1 LFRNLSLAGEKPP
14 VLEVLHSDA
23 SLKIEEVFQLIE
35 MQLTS
40 SEVFTESFELDMAG
54 RIRSMPGDNCVP
66 TRAKGPR
73 WAGASLRLP
82 AGWGSASLERKPCYR
97 FKSMATFS
105 QIR

>member
-23 SLKIEEVFQLIE
+23 ILKIEEVFQLFE
-35 MQLTS
+35 TQLIS
-40 SEVFTESFELDMAG
+40 SEVFTESFELDMAA
-54 RIRSMPGDNCVP
+54 RTRSMPGDDCVP
-66 TRAKGPR
+66 ARAKGPR
-73 WAGASLRLP
+73 WAQASLRHP

-97 FKSMATFS
+97 FKSMATVS